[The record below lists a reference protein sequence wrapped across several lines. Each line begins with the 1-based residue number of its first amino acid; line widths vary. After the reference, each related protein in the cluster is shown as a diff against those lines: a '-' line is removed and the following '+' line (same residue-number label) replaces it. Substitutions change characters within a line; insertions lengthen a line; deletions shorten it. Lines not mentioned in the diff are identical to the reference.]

1 MKRYVISR
9 LLMTIPTLLGISILV
24 FSMLHLIPGDPVV
37 AMFHTSSA
45 HIDFDLIREQLGLND
60 PLYVQYWRFLSGAL
74 RGDLGQA
81 IFMHR
86 PVTTLIMQQLP
97 YTVRLAAL
105 ATVFYISSGLF
116 FGVVSA
122 LRVNSWLDNVLMA
135 IAVSGLSIPDF
146 WLALMLILVFCVK
159 LGWLPV
165 FRSDDSLK
173 VLVLPA
179 FVLGFRSS
187 ALISRMTRSGLLEVL
202 GQDYIRTARAK
213 GLAEQVVII
222 RHALKNA
229 LIPVITM
236 MGLQLGGLLGG
247 AVVVETVFARHGLG
261 HLAVVA
267 ILQRDYPLAQGTV
280 LFVAALYVL
289 VNLIVDLAYAYLD
302 PRIRY
307 D

>member
-1 MKRYVISR
+1 MRRYVISR

-45 HIDFDLIREQLGLND
+45 YIDFDLIREQLGLND

-105 ATVFYISSGLF
+105 AAVFYISSGLF

-146 WLALMLILVFCVK
+146 WLALMLILVFSVK

-213 GLAEQVVII
+213 GLAEQVVVI

-280 LFVAALYVL
+280 LFVATLYVL

>member
-9 LLMTIPTLLGISILV
+9 LLVTIPTLLGVSILV
-24 FSMLHLIPGDPVV
+24 FSMLQLIPGDP
-37 AMFHTSSA
+37 AMTMFHMSGGRL
-45 HIDFDLIREQLGLND
+45 DLDMIRQQLGLNA
-60 PLYVQYWRFLSGAL
+60 PIYVQYWRFLSGAL

-86 PVTTLIMQQLP
+86 PVSTLILDQLP
-97 YTVRLAAL
+97 YTLRLAAL
-105 ATVFYISSGLF
+105 ATVFYVASGLF
-116 FGVVSA
+116 FGILSA
-122 LRVNSWLDNVLMA
+122 LHVNSWIDNVLMA

-146 WLALMLILVFCVK
+146 WLSLMLILVIAVK
-159 LGWLPV
+159 LGLLPV
-165 FRSDDSLK
+165 LGPESLK
-173 VLVLPA
+173 VLILPA

-213 GLAEQVVII
+213 GLAERAVVY

-236 MGLQLGGLLGG
+236 MGLQLGSLLGG
-247 AVVVETVFARHGLG
+247 TVVVETVFARQGLG
-261 HLAVVA
+261 QLAVVA

-280 LFVAALYVL
+280 LFVATMYVL
-289 VNLIVDLAYAYLD
+289 LNLVVDLTYAYFD